1 MGNLKSLMFGAAIVF
16 TGIMLSLP
24 AVADSTDVLPQGRS
38 MINLGFSHTDV
49 EREFDNSGTNREL
62 GYYFNKV
69 NITDLATP
77 YFNQLNGIP
86 AGTPSVDKA
95 MTYLDATVSVEA
107 AILSYQYGVTDK
119 LTLALGFPYYTRA
132 RTDADF
138 QVLLW
143 PNTSLPLPL
152 PPGPLDM
159 TEEAQDILKSEF
171 GYKPLDTWEGGPGI
185 GDVQLGAKYLFYD
198 TDRLKA
204 AGGGWV
210 KFPTGREDDETDLT
224 DVAYGTGN
232 YHTGIYAMM
241 DVAPLDKMTVNFT
254 GRYVYTWPYH
264 RGIYML
270 DKSEPV
276 FYESELP
283 TKKVFGDYDTGDFY
297 ELETELHLDLA
308 RWLDAS
314 IGYFY
319 KQSWSAYI
327 DDTEVPHSEKLERML
342 FGGVSFT
349 SVQAYR
355 EGEAKVPMIFSIH
368 TEAVQ
373 SDSRNVEKPVST
385 FANLKFI
392 F

>member
-1 MGNLKSLMFGAAIVF
+1 MNRIKSSMFYVVIFLAGVLL
-16 TGIMLSLP
+16 TSP
-24 AVADSTDVLPQGRS
+24 AWADSTDVLPQGRS
-38 MINLGFSHTDV
+38 MINVGYAHTNVD
-49 EREFDNSGTNREL
+49 REFDNSGANREL

-69 NITDLATP
+69 NITELATP
-77 YFNQLNGIP
+77 FFNGIIGAP
-86 AGTPSVDKA
+86 PGTPSVDRA
-95 MTYLDATVSVEA
+95 VTYLDANVDVDTT
-107 AILSYQYGVTDK
+107 IFSYQYGVTDK

-152 PPGPLDM
+152 PPGPIDM
-159 TEEAQDILKSEF
+159 TAEAQDILKSEF
-171 GYKPLDTWEGGPGI
+171 GYKPLDTWEGGAGI

-198 TDRLKA
+198 TEKMKA

-224 DVAYGTGN
+224 DIAYGTGN
-232 YHTGIYAMM
+232 YHTGVYAMM
-241 DVAPLDKMTVNFT
+241 DVVPTDDLTVNFT

-264 RGIYML
+264 RAIYML
-270 DKSEPV
+270 DKTEPT
-276 FYESELP
+276 FYEAELP
-283 TKKVFGDYDTGDFY
+283 TKKVFGDYDTGDWY
-297 ELETELHLDLA
+297 ELETEAHLDLA
-308 RWLDAS
+308 SWMDLS
-314 IGYFY
+314 FGYRY

-327 DDTEVPHSEKLERML
+327 DDTEVPHTEKLERTL

-349 SVQAYR
+349 SVEAYQ
-355 EGEAKVPMIFSIH
+355 EGEAKVPMIFSVH

-373 SDSRNVEKPVST
+373 SDSRNVEKPVGT